1 MTPTVPVTVT
11 YEVTD
16 LGRYARPG
24 QTMRSQQSNLL
35 QRGLGHAVPRCVCPV
50 GDDHQI
56 AAWLRPV
63 GSTEAC
69 AGGKTLAVVCRA
81 GYAGATGI
89 PGTTS

>member
-1 MTPTVPVTVT
+1 
-11 YEVTD
+11 
-16 LGRYARPG
+16 
-24 QTMRSQQSNLL
+24 MRSHGACVQS
-35 QRGLGHAVPRCVCPV
+35 GMI
-50 GDDHQI
+50 HQI

-89 PGTTS
+89 PGTTSCAPGPVTTVAGVSAISTRRLGASHSRR

>member
-1 MTPTVPVTVT
+1 
-11 YEVTD
+11 
-16 LGRYARPG
+16 
-24 QTMRSQQSNLL
+24 MRSHGAYIQSGMIN
-35 QRGLGHAVPRCVCPV
+35 
-50 GDDHQI
+50 QI